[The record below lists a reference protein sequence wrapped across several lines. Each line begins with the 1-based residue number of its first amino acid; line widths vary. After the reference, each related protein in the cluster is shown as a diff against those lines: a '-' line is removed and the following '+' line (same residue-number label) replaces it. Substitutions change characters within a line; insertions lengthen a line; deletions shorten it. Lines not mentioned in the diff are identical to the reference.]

1 MPRVIKKKT
10 KKKNVGVETEVVD
23 RLSDIKEQLKG
34 KQKTVLTYGAVIAVA
49 IIAVAGFFFYQYSE
63 GEKARQLEYEAYKVY
78 YNEFQRQP
86 VSTQESY
93 RKALDLF
100 QQAYNK
106 KKSARLLLYIAS
118 ANAELGKY
126 DDALKGLDQLVKNYT
141 PDRDVLP
148 LAYQKMAD
156 IQIKKGNK
164 SEALKALDALYK
176 SDSSVFKDLAL
187 IESAR
192 LLESDGKKEEALA
205 KYKELAN
212 KFKDSP
218 FLAEAQ
224 AKIAEKK

>member
-23 RLSDIKEQLKG
+23 RLSDIKDQLKE
-34 KQKTVLTYGAVIAVA
+34 KQKTVLTYGVVIAVA
-49 IIAVAGFFFYQYSE
+49 IVAAAGFFFYQYSE

-78 YNEFQRQP
+78 YNEFQKQP
-86 VSTQESY
+86 IPPQARY
-93 RKALDLF
+93 QQALDLF

-126 DDALKGLDQLVKNYT
+126 DDALKGLDQLIKNYSA
-141 PDRDVLP
+141 DKDVLP

-176 SDSSVFKDLAL
+176 SNSSIYKDLAL

-192 LLESDGKKEEALA
+192 LLESDGKQEEALA
-205 KYKELAN
+205 KYKELAD

-218 FLAEAQ
+218 FLGEAQ
-224 AKIAEKK
+224 AKMAEKK

>member
-23 RLSDIKEQLKG
+23 RLSGIKDQLKE
-34 KQKTVLTYGAVIAVA
+34 KQKAVLTYGAAIAVA
-49 IIAVAGFFFYQYSE
+49 IVAVAGFFFYQYSE

-78 YNEFQRQP
+78 FNEYQKQP
-86 VSTQESY
+86 ISAQEGY
-93 RKALDLF
+93 QKALNLF

-126 DDALKGLDQLVKNYT
+126 DDALRGLDQLAKNYSS
-141 PDRDVLP
+141 DNDVLP

-156 IQIKKGNK
+156 IQLKKGNK
-164 SEALKALDALYK
+164 ADALKALDTLYK
-176 SDSSVFKDLAL
+176 ANGTIYKDLAL

-192 LLESDGKKEEALA
+192 ILESEGKKEEALA
-205 KYKELAN
+205 KYRELMD
-212 KFKDSP
+212 KFKASP
-218 FLAEAQ
+218 FIGEAA
-224 AKIAEKK
+224 AKLAEKK

>member
-1 MPRVIKKKT
+1 MPRVIKKKI

-23 RLSDIKEQLKG
+23 RLSDIKDQLKE
-34 KQKTVLTYGAVIAVA
+34 KQKTVLTYGVVIAVA
-49 IIAVAGFFFYQYSE
+49 IVAAAGFFFYQYSE

-78 YNEFQRQP
+78 YNEFQKQP
-86 VSTQESY
+86 ISPQARY
-93 RKALDLF
+93 QQALDLF

-106 KKSARLLLYIAS
+106 KKSARLLLYVAS

-126 DDALKGLDQLVKNYT
+126 DDALKGLDQLVKNYSA
-141 PDRDVLP
+141 DKDVLP

-164 SEALKALDALYK
+164 SEALKALDVLYK
-176 SDSSVFKDLAL
+176 SNSSIYKDLAL

-192 LLESDGKKEEALA
+192 LLESDGKQEEALA
-205 KYKELAN
+205 KYKELAD

-218 FLAEAQ
+218 FLGEAQ

>member
-1 MPRVIKKKT
+1 MPRVIKKKA

-23 RLSDIKEQLKG
+23 RLSDIKDQLKE
-34 KQKTVLTYGAVIAVA
+34 KQKTVLTYGVVIAVA
-49 IIAVAGFFFYQYSE
+49 IVAVAGFFFYQYSE

-78 YNEFQRQP
+78 YNEFQKQP
-86 VSTQESY
+86 VSPQARY
-93 RKALDLF
+93 QQALDLF

-126 DDALKGLDQLVKNYT
+126 DEALKGLDQLVKNYSA
-141 PDRDVLP
+141 DKDVLP

-176 SDSSVFKDLAL
+176 SNSSIYKDLAL

-192 LLESDGKKEEALA
+192 LLESDGKQEEALA
-205 KYKELAN
+205 KYKELAD

-218 FLAEAQ
+218 FLGEAQ

>member
-10 KKKNVGVETEVVD
+10 KKKNVGVENEVVD
-23 RLSDIKEQLKG
+23 RLSGIKDHFKE
-34 KQKTVLTYGAVIAVA
+34 KQKTVLTYGAVIAVV
-49 IIAVAGFFFYQYSE
+49 IVAVAGYFFYQYSE
-63 GEKARQLEYEAYKVY
+63 GERARQLEYEAYKVY
-78 YNEFQRQP
+78 YNEYQKQP
-86 VSTQESY
+86 ISSQERY
-93 RKALDLF
+93 QKALDLF

-126 DDALKGLDQLVKNYT
+126 DDALKGLDQLVKNYSS
-141 PDRDVLP
+141 DSDVLP

-156 IQIKKGNK
+156 IQLKKGNK
-164 SEALKALDALYK
+164 ADALKALDALYK
-176 SDSSVFKDLAL
+176 ANGAIYKDLAL

-192 LLESDGKKEEALA
+192 ILESDGRKEEALA
-205 KYKELAN
+205 KYKEFTD

-218 FLAEAQ
+218 FMAEAQ

>member
-10 KKKNVGVETEVVD
+10 KKKNVGVEAEVADKLFGIKD
-23 RLSDIKEQLKG
+23 RLKEQ
-34 KQKTVLTYGAVIAVA
+34 QKTVITYFAGAAAAVIV
-49 IIAVAGFFFYQYSE
+49 VAGFLFYQYS
-63 GEKARQLEYEAYKVY
+63 GREKARQLEYDGYKVY
-78 YNEFQRQP
+78 YNEYQKQP
-86 VSTQESY
+86 LPGPERYQ
-93 RKALDLF
+93 KALDLF

-126 DDALKGLDQLVKNYT
+126 DEAIKSLDELTKGYASDKG
-141 PDRDVLP
+141 VLP

-164 SEALKALDALYK
+164 ADALKALDALYK
-176 SDSSVFKDLAL
+176 SNGNIYKDLAL
-187 IESAR
+187 MESAGI
-192 LLESDGKKEEALA
+192 LESEGKKDEALA
-205 KYKELAN
+205 KYKELAD

-218 FLAEAQ
+218 FFAEAQ

>member
-1 MPRVIKKKT
+1 MPRAIKKKI
-10 KKKNVGVETEVVD
+10 KKKNVGVETEVRD
-23 RLSDIKEQLKG
+23 RLSGIKDRLKE
-34 KQKTVLTYGAVIAVA
+34 KQKTVLAYGAVIVVA
-49 IIAVAGFFFYQYSE
+49 IVAVAGFFFYQYSE

-78 YNEFQRQP
+78 YNEYQKQP
-86 VSTQESY
+86 ISAQE
-93 RKALDLF
+93 RHQKALDLF

-126 DDALKGLDQLVKNYT
+126 DDALKGLDQLAKNYSS
-141 PDRDVLP
+141 DKNVLP

-156 IQIKKGNK
+156 IQLRKGNK
-164 SEALKALDALYK
+164 GEALRALDALYK
-176 SDSSVFKDLAL
+176 SSDSIYKDLAL
-187 IESAR
+187 VESAR
-192 LLESDGKKEEALA
+192 ILESDEKKEEALA
-205 KYKELAN
+205 KYKELAD

>member
-23 RLSDIKEQLKG
+23 RLSDIKDQLKK
-34 KQKTVLTYGAVIAVA
+34 KQNTVLTYGVVIAVA
-49 IIAVAGFFFYQYSE
+49 IVAAAGFFFYQYSE

-78 YNEFQRQP
+78 YNEFQKQP
-86 VSTQESY
+86 ISPQARY
-93 RKALDLF
+93 QQALDLF

-126 DDALKGLDQLVKNYT
+126 DDALKGLDQLIKNYSA
-141 PDRDVLP
+141 DKDVLP

-176 SDSSVFKDLAL
+176 SNSSIYKDLAL

-192 LLESDGKKEEALA
+192 LLESDGKQEEALA
-205 KYKELAN
+205 KYKELAD

-218 FLAEAQ
+218 FLGEAQ
-224 AKIAEKK
+224 AKMAEKK

>member
-23 RLSDIKEQLKG
+23 RLSGIKDQLKL
-34 KQKTVLTYGAVIAVA
+34 KQKTVLTYGAVVAVA
-49 IIAVAGFFFYQYSE
+49 IVAVAGFFFYQYSE

-78 YNEFQRQP
+78 YNEFQKQP
-86 VSTQESY
+86 IPPQERY
-93 RKALDLF
+93 QKAIDLF

-106 KKSARLLLYIAS
+106 KKSARLVFYIAS

-126 DDALKGLDQLVKNYT
+126 DDALKGLDQLVKNYSS
-141 PDRDVLP
+141 DKDVLP

-176 SDSSVFKDLAL
+176 SNSGIYKDLAL
-187 IESAR
+187 VESAR

-205 KYKELAN
+205 KYKELAD

-218 FLAEAQ
+218 FLGEAQ

>member
-23 RLSDIKEQLKG
+23 RLSDFKDQLKQ
-34 KQKTVLTYGAVIAVA
+34 KQKTVFAYGAVIAVA
-49 IIAVAGFFFYQYSE
+49 VVAAAGIFTYQYSE
-63 GEKARQLEYEAYKVY
+63 REKARQLEYEAYKVY
-78 YNEFQRQP
+78 YNEFQKQP
-86 VSTQESY
+86 FPPQERY
-93 RKALDLF
+93 QKAQDLF

-106 KKSARLLLYIAS
+106 KKSARLLLYISSAS
-118 ANAELGKY
+118 AELGKY
-126 DDALKGLDQLVKNYT
+126 DDALKSLDQLVKNY
-141 PDRDVLP
+141 PSDKDIIP

-176 SDSSVFKDLAL
+176 SDVIIYKDLAL
-187 IESAR
+187 VESAR
-192 LLESDGKKEEALA
+192 LLESDGKKDEALA
-205 KYKELAN
+205 KYKELAD

-224 AKIAEKK
+224 AKLAEKK